1 MSELCGELWLKT
13 GSPFL
18 STGDDM
24 TQSAVAFSLLKQ
36 ELDVLTFN
44 DERGVI

>member
-24 TQSAVAFSLLKQ
+24 TQSAVAFSLLKR
-36 ELDVLTFN
+36 ELGL
-44 DERGVI
+44 E

>member
-18 STGDDM
+18 NTNDNT
-24 TQSAVAFSLLKQ
+24 TQSAVALS
-36 ELDVLTFN
+36 V
-44 DERGVI
+44 